1 MPRVYKNSK
10 NFDRVLDK
18 LKRKDKTLF
27 ESLLG
32 KMDEILMVSDI
43 EHYKNLRYDMK
54 DYKRTHIGSFVL
66 VFRYDKKSDTV
77 FFTDFEHHDKIYKK
91 KYQ

>member
-32 KMDEILMVSDI
+32 KMDEIFLYTLVLALAL
-43 EHYKNLRYDMK
+43 KNCLHK
-54 DYKRTHIGSFVL
+54 PL
-66 VFRYDKKSDTV
+66 PA
-77 FFTDFEHHDKIYKK
+77 
-91 KYQ
+91 